1 MDGRSR
7 AERVTLQF
15 LFDAAVPFL
24 ALRGVRLVTRPT
36 DPARAACFDGRMKPA
51 ASASPELERA
61 ALAETEHRPDR
72 FDHTKLWRRS
82 EWEFCRWYRVDTLG
96 FRGCCALPGTI
107 VLRFVAL
114 PRWAAP

>member
-36 DPARAACFDGRMKPA
+36 DPARGLFRRADEARGERVPGA
-51 ASASPELERA
+51 GERA

-114 PRWAAP
+114 LRWAAP